1 MRNLVSRLWLSAAP
15 VHSHR
20 SLHLVRIVV
29 ALIILAHPL
38 YALAHPAE
46 IAGYGQLIAHP
57 LYALMH
63 PGDLSGYGQSLQSH
77 GPIGGLS
84 LGLAWAAILL
94 QVACSMALLTRRLV
108 IPACMGHIAV
118 LAGGIL
124 VLHLPHWYALG
135 GAEVDGHPGIEF
147 SVLLI
152 ACLASILRAQKQGT
166 AEADARA
173 LDVIRIASALI
184 ILAHPVHGIFDPDG
198 LRGWGQSFNSPRFH
212 HFPYGVPM
220 VWTLMFFQIA
230 CCLALLS
237 RRLMVPACLGH
248 IFVLCVGIWMA
259 HAPRWF
265 IVGPGENGM
274 EYSMVFLACF
284 LGVLLAHWPRE
295 SREATPG
302 VAARIS

>member
-1 MRNLVSRLWLSAAP
+1 MRNLITRFWFSAPP
-15 VHSHR
+15 VHPNR
-20 SLHLVRIVV
+20 SLHIVRIVV

-38 YALAHPAE
+38 YALAHPADL
-46 IAGYGQLIAHP
+46 AGYGQLIAHP
-57 LYALMH
+57 LYALTH
-63 PGDLSGYGQSLQSH
+63 PGDLSGYGQTLQSQ
-77 GPIGGLS
+77 GLRWGLS

-94 QVACSMALLTRRLV
+94 QVACSLALLARRFI
-108 IPACMGHIAV
+108 IPACIGHIIV

-152 ACLASILRAQKQGT
+152 ACLASLLWAQKQGT
-166 AEADARA
+166 AESDARA
-173 LDVIRIASALI
+173 LHIIRIASALVI
-184 ILAHPVHGIFDPDG
+184 IAHPIHGVFDPEG

-220 VWTLMFFQIA
+220 VWTLMFFQIS

-237 RRLMVPACLGH
+237 RRLVVPACLGH
-248 IFVLCVGIWMA
+248 IFVLCMGIWIS

-265 IVGPGENGM
+265 IVGPGEDGM

-284 LGVLLAHWPRE
+284 LGVLLAHWPQENRDTQE
-295 SREATPG
+295 KA
-302 VAARIS
+302 VARVS